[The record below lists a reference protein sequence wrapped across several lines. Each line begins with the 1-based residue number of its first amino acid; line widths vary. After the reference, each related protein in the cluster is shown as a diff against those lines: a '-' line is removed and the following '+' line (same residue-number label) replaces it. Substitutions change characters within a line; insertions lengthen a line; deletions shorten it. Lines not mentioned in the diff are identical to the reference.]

1 MNMYKKLI
9 LDEKNQIIE
18 IEKKF
23 DNKIDFEK
31 NLIKIIRK
39 LFNIGYLKN
48 IGICY
53 DEISDLLMIILVC
66 ESGTKHFSYWNK
78 ISYKIIS
85 QLLELNINADIMLKQ
100 NNNEFYMMNITDFVF
115 EVN

>member
-1 MNMYKKLI
+1 MYKKLI
-9 LDEKNQIIE
+9 LNQNNQIIE
-18 IEKKF
+18 IEKEF

-39 LFNIGYLKN
+39 LFIIGYLKN

-66 ESGTKHFSYWNK
+66 ESGTKHFSYWYK
-78 ISYKIIS
+78 ISKNIIS
-85 QLLELNINADIMLKQ
+85 RLLELNINADIMLKQ
-100 NNNEFYMMNITDFVF
+100 DNNEFYMMNITNFVF
-115 EVN
+115 EEN